1 MAYVLSGQ
9 RIGDHGMN
17 EVLGTIAMLSE
28 STVEPH
34 VSCEQ
39 RLGDPLPPAGGNA
52 GKTLLSDF
60 LTKKLVRQQSP
71 PNRQCGS

>member
-1 MAYVLSGQ
+1 LNVIVQWAHDPVRRGDAMAYVLSGQ
-9 RIGDHGMN
+9 RIGDQEMN
-17 EVLGTIAMLSE
+17 EVLGTIAVLLE

-52 GKTLLSDF
+52 GKH
-60 LTKKLVRQQSP
+60 
-71 PNRQCGS
+71 C